1 MFHTLLLL
9 IVHRPRPFLASQRAQ
24 FFFPLPTLFVS
35 STPLPSFCLP
45 SLSIETTMMRRM
57 RFYYYYSI
65 LSLFFF
71 LEQTRSN
78 EAKFKFL
85 VEYPIIKSTNLHP
98 IEVGIVIRLLMYIYI
113 YIHEGG
119 FKLTLFLFAYMS
131 FLSSRQFLLHVRSRR

>member
-1 MFHTLLLL
+1 MIVVAFARLKTHLKHTLYCQLHYLRNIHNLVIYLLSLPRRVSAKCFTRSLL

-71 LEQTRSN
+71 
-78 EAKFKFL
+78 FG
-85 VEYPIIKSTNLHP
+85 TN
-98 IEVGIVIRLLMYIYI
+98 
-113 YIHEGG
+113 
-119 FKLTLFLFAYMS
+119 S
-131 FLSSRQFLLHVRSRR
+131 FERGKV

>member
-1 MFHTLLLL
+1 MIVVAFARLKTHLKHTLYCQLHYLRNIHNLVIYLLSLPRRVSAKCFTRSLL

-85 VEYPIIKSTNLHP
+85 VEYPIIESTSIQLRW
-98 IEVGIVIRLLMYIYI
+98 GL
-113 YIHEGG
+113 
-119 FKLTLFLFAYMS
+119 
-131 FLSSRQFLLHVRSRR
+131 

>member
-1 MFHTLLLL
+1 MIVVAFARLKTHLKHTLYCQLHYLRNIHNLVIYLLSLPRRVSAKCFTRSLL

-71 LEQTRSN
+71 WNKLVRTRQSLN
-78 EAKFKFL
+78 
-85 VEYPIIKSTNLHP
+85 SWWN
-98 IEVGIVIRLLMYIYI
+98 IRLLNQPP
-113 YIHEGG
+113 
-119 FKLTLFLFAYMS
+119 S
-131 FLSSRQFLLHVRSRR
+131 N